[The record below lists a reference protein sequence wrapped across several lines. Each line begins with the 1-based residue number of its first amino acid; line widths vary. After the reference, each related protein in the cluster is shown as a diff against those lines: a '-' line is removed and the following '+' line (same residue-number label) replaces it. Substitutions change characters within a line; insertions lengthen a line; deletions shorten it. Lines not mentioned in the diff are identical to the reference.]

1 MAQDTV
7 QTKKAI
13 KPTRVLP
20 AGHDGLP
27 KRLQKIY
34 AKNAQKSRLLDLP
47 PELRTR
53 VWSFVLCG
61 HTIHVPG
68 YQNGP
73 RHQIC
78 KCDTPDSEL
87 LKRLR
92 APREPM
98 HEKDLYP
105 ERDLYAEGHAGCTP
119 ESHLHHDS
127 QRLLPT
133 AILQVCRQIHEE
145 AALLPFR
152 GNIFAA
158 ASLTSLAT
166 FAQHLLMEQARAIIE
181 IVVYTH
187 DTPDPSTKTM
197 AKTLITRLRGVERL
211 TVFKPAPFR
220 YAYSHSRGADMI
232 KEQQHLSNCLK
243 SIQIADVA
251 VVAYDVDYREHGVGE
266 WGLSMVELREWE
278 AGVEIEFRDACYWGE
293 DA

>member
-1 MAQDTV
+1 MAEDMV

-13 KPTRVLP
+13 KPTKVLP

-61 HTIHVPG
+61 HTIHLPG

-87 LKRLR
+87 LERLR
-92 APREPM
+92 AQI
-98 HEKDLYP
+98 HVKDLYP
-105 ERDLYAEGHAGCTP
+105 ERDLYAKCHADCTP
-119 ESHLHHDS
+119 GRGAHYDS
-127 QRLLPT
+127 GRRLST

-145 AALLPFR
+145 AALLPFH

-158 ASLTSLAT
+158 ASLTSLAS
-166 FAQHLLMEQARAIIE
+166 FAQHLLMEQARAIVE
-181 IVVYTH
+181 IVIYTH
-187 DTPDPSTKTM
+187 ETYDPNTKTM
-197 AKTLITRLRGVERL
+197 AKTLVTRLRGVEKL
-211 TVFKPAPFR
+211 TIFKPARDAYR
-220 YAYSHSRGADMI
+220 YSSLSGVDMVM
-232 KEQQHLSNCLK
+232 ERQHLANCLK
-243 SIQIADVA
+243 EIQIADVKI
-251 VVAYDVDYREHGVGE
+251 VAYDVDYRRRGVRD
-266 WGLSMVELREWE
+266 WGMSMLELREWE
-278 AGVEIEFRDACYWGE
+278 AGVEKAFHDACYWGE